1 MEVAANIRL
10 KTDIFALRGYFL
22 QFECSTSH
30 FDFLPARR
38 FLPQTVKFARAG
50 KISNNN
56 QSERASDALLHGN
69 FSFIE
74 GGKEG
79 ERNRGA
85 EAEGKY
91 DLHWRRRV

>member
-56 QSERASDALLHGN
+56 QSERRASPWEFLIHG
-69 FSFIE
+69 
-74 GGKEG
+74 GREG
-79 ERNRGA
+79 EKQRSRS
-85 EAEGKY
+85 
-91 DLHWRRRV
+91 RR

>member
-1 MEVAANIRL
+1 MDQRQGSH
-10 KTDIFALRGYFL
+10 LRTRCGYFL
-22 QFECSTSH
+22 QLECSTSH
-30 FDFLPARR
+30 LDFLPARR

-69 FSFIE
+69 FSFM
-74 GGKEG
+74 EG
-79 ERNRGA
+79 ERGRNRGA